1 MISANL
7 VKEPSLMSISCCAL
21 RLLLICTRFL
31 LGLKLFRSMVARPGG
46 SGGSFQVLVKMHLF
60 LREV

>member
-7 VKEPSLMSISCCAL
+7 VKVTSLSCAL
-21 RLLLICTRFL
+21 MLLLICARFL
-31 LGLKLFRSMVARPGG
+31 LGLKLLRSMMARPGG